1 MGFREWVFID
11 NKLHSVAL
19 KWDESAIVLM
29 NDWWGSKEMVKL
41 LSTYYGLNKVATIL
55 QMYFV
60 SNFTEIVFLQ
70 AQSVIGQ
77 V

>member
-11 NKLHSVAL
+11 NKLDSVAL
-19 KWDESAIVLM
+19 KWDESVIVFM
-29 NDWWGSKEMVKL
+29 NYWWGSKEIVKL
-41 LSTYYGLNKVATIL
+41 LSTYHGFNKVATIL

-60 SNFTEIVFLQ
+60 SNFTEIVFIQ
-70 AQSVIGQ
+70 AQSIIGQ